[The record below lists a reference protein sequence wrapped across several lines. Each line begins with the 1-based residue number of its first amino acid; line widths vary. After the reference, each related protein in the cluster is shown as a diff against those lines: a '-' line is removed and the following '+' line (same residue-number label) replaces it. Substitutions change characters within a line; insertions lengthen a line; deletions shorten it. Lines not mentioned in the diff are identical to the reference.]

1 MTKELVNHVSEND
14 LKCIFCFMNGNVPQ
28 LYSFLNANE

>member
-14 LKCIFCFMNGNVPQ
+14 LKCIFCFMNGNVIF
-28 LYSFLNANE
+28 FLKR